1 MFDVGGQRSERK
13 KWIHCFES
21 VTSVIF
27 FVSLIDY
34 DLTLLEDSSQ
44 NRMQESVSLFDS
56 VINSRWFQKSS
67 LILFLNKADAFKDKL
82 ERSPMEKVYEDY
94 TGGNDVSRAAKY
106 ILTKF
111 TNVNRAKLKI
121 YPHITCATDTKY
133 FRINLATFE
142 LSLMR

>member
-13 KWIHCFES
+13 KWIHCFEA

-27 FVSLIDY
+27 FVSLVDY
-34 DLTLLEDSSQ
+34 DLALLEDSSQ
-44 NRMQESVSLFDS
+44 NRMQESISLFDS

-82 ERSPMEKVYEDY
+82 DRSPLENFYDDY
-94 TGGNDVSRAAKY
+94 NGGNDVTRAAKY
-106 ILTKF
+106 ILSKF

-121 YPHITCATDTKY
+121 YPHITCATDTK
-133 FRINLATFE
+133 
-142 LSLMR
+142 

>member
-34 DLTLLEDSSQ
+34 DLTLLEDGSQ

-56 VINSRWFQKSS
+56 IINSRFFQKSS
-67 LILFLNKADAFKDKL
+67 LILFLNKADVFKEKL
-82 ERSPMEKVYEDY
+82 ERSPLEMVYKDY
-94 TGGNDVSRAAKY
+94 TAGNDVTMAARY

-121 YPHITCATDTKY
+121 YPHITCATDTRY
-133 FRINLATFE
+133 YRTNLATLK
-142 LSLMR
+142 LSSMR